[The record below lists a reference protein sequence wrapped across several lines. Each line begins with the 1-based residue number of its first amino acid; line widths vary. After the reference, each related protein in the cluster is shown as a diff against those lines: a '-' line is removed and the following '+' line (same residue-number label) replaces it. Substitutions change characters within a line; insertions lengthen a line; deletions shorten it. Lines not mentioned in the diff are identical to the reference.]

1 MIVKDNRGREIV
13 IADDGGIIN
22 YLELIENRFFR
33 GPTGGGT
40 LEMITERED
49 CKGDVRITTER
60 IIGGETYQAEYCIPK
75 GTNSGV
81 AVPFPIKSGFVRD

>member
-1 MIVKDNRGREIV
+1 MIVKDDSGREIV
-13 IADDGGIIN
+13 IRDDSGIIN

-40 LEMITERED
+40 LEMITKRED
-49 CKGDVRITTER
+49 CEEDVRVTTER
-60 IIGGETYQAEYCIPK
+60 IIGGERYQAEYCIPK

-81 AVPFPIKSGFVRD
+81 AVPFPTKSGFVRN